1 MYQKSRAQGFTLI
14 EAVIGGALFL
24 ILALAV
30 YQVYVSIFAVIAAN
44 QDQTLAVELAN
55 EQFR

>member
-30 YQVYVSIFAVIAAN
+30 YQVYVSIYAVIAAN

-55 EQFR
+55 EQF